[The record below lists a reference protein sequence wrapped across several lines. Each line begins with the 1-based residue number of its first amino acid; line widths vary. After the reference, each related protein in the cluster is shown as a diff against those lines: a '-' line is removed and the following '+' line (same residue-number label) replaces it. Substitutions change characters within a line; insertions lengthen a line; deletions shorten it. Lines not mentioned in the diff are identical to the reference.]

1 MEPLHTSMITMNINY
16 SESKKISF
24 NNDGPSLQ
32 VQYKKTKQTKSTVQ
46 NEDFFLMLIVN
57 QLNVLLY
64 LIKLTLYSL

>member
-46 NEDFFLMLIVN
+46 NEDFV
-57 QLNVLLY
+57 
-64 LIKLTLYSL
+64 